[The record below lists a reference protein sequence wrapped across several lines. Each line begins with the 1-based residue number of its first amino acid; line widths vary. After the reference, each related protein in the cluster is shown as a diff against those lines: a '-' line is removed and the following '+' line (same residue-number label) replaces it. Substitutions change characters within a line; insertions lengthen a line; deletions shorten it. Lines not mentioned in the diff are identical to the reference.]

1 MRGRTLGCATWAE
14 PRAPF
19 PTRETTTIMGRHPA
33 SKIHPWRGSG
43 VNAPGYSR
51 QPQQAPAAPQQAP
64 QSPLDEYPDERVD
77 MGKLARDR
85 YVAMRAA
92 DAKGARLVAVAPVPA
107 HVAGVIVYL
116 GERAHRIPAS
126 WQIRTNTASNGMHML
141 FALDASDRLR
151 VFTNASSGN
160 LVELVDMPRD
170 IVAEFHA
177 AMFPVRSS

>member
-1 MRGRTLGCATWAE
+1 MST
-14 PRAPF
+14 
-19 PTRETTTIMGRHPA
+19 
-33 SKIHPWRGSG
+33 
-43 VNAPGYSR
+43 
-51 QPQQAPAAPQQAP
+51 P
-64 QSPLDEYPDERVD
+64 QSPLDEYPDERID
-77 MGKLARDR
+77 MAKLARDR

-126 WQIRTNTASNGMHML
+126 WQVRTNTASNGMSMM
-141 FALDASDRLR
+141 FCLDASDRLR
-151 VFTNASSGN
+151 VFTNASSGH

-177 AMFPVRSS
+177 AMFPGGAS